1 MTPVIRPVILCG
13 GSGTRLWPLSRP
25 ERPKQLLPI
34 AAAETMLQQT
44 AVRVRDP
51 ARFGTPLA
59 VCHER
64 HGATVAEQLAGVDCA
79 AERVLMEPVGR
90 NTAAAAA
97 VAALAAAGDDPS
109 AVLALMP
116 ADHVIGDLDAF
127 QAALDSAAAA
137 ARAGRIVT
145 LGVRPDRAETGFG
158 YIRRGAPLEGLDG
171 CCAVDAFTE
180 KPNRTTAEQ
189 YLADGRYLWNAGLFI
204 FRADVLIEEMERHAP
219 EIVAACRRAL
229 EDGTGEGAL
238 WHLEAAA
245 FGSAPAQPIDVAV
258 MERTDRGAVVPVEMG
273 WSDVG
278 SWQALHEILANAGD
292 IDGNVVVGDCVVA
305 GTDGS
310 YVRSDGPLVAV
321 IGMSGCAVV
330 ATEDAVLVCPLDRAQ
345 EVKTLVDRLSERRR
359 KGAAAEGEPIV
370 HPVE

>member
-1 MTPVIRPVILCG
+1 MTQQIRPVILCG

-44 AVRVRDP
+44 AVRVRDR
-51 ARFGTPLA
+51 ARFAAPFA

-64 HGATVAEQLAGVDCA
+64 HGAEVAEQLDGVACG
-79 AERVLMEPVGR
+79 AERVLLEPVGR
-90 NTAAAAA
+90 NTAAAAT
-97 VAALAAAGDDPS
+97 VAALAAGADDPA

-127 QAALDSAAAA
+127 HAALDAAAAA

-158 YIRRGAPLEGLDG
+158 YIRRGAPLDGLDG
-171 CCAVDAFTE
+171 CDAVDAFTE

-204 FRADVLIEEMERHAP
+204 FRADVLIDEMERFAP

-229 EDGTGEGAL
+229 EEGGRDGAA
-238 WHLEAAA
+238 WRLEPAA
-245 FGSAPAQPIDVAV
+245 FGAAPAQPIDVAV
-258 MERTDRGAVVPVEMG
+258 MERTERGAVVPVDMD

-278 SWQALHEILANAGD
+278 SWQALHEILSNAGD

-321 IGMSGCAVV
+321 IGMSRCAVV
-330 ATEDAVLVCPLDRAQ
+330 AAEDAVLVCPLDRAQ
-345 EVKTLVDRLSERRR
+345 DVKTLVDRLSERRR
-359 KGAAAEGEPIV
+359 RAAADGRPV
-370 HPVE
+370 AHPVE